1 MEEEASMAE
10 GLAPAARTS
19 TAAIIPGPR
28 GMVAPAGTVAITGGM
43 EGIGVI
49 RGMGMDG
56 AGALGLVGRIGAGD
70 GAIHM
75 ATTGTARGITVLR
88 IPTIIR
94 TRVLRA
100 IHVLPTGMM
109 TLSRL
114 IRTQN
119 PEATQ
124 QSLGGRR

>member
-1 MEEEASMAE
+1 MEEAASMVE
-10 GLAPAARTS
+10 GLTRVARTS
-19 TAAIIPGPR
+19 TAAIMAAQILLGT
-28 GMVAPAGTVAITGGM
+28 VAPAGTVAITGGM

-49 RGMGMDG
+49 RATGMDG
-56 AGALGLVGRIGAGD
+56 AGALALVGRIGVGD
-70 GAIHM
+70 IRM
-75 ATTGTARGITVLR
+75 ATTATARGITVLR

-94 TRVLRA
+94 TLVLRA

-109 TLSRL
+109 TLRHL

-119 PEATQ
+119 PEAIQ